1 MMDYFASIFCS
12 RLLFTWP
19 FSAIYVYK
27 KKEGKRPKFINN
39 KVQQFVTWILCKHY
53 RRDIETNLLDHDN
66 APRAILTTT
75 HNGSI
80 NFEHFTACL
89 GKFVQT
95 DVSAFVEDKG
105 GGIRSF

>member
-1 MMDYFASIFCS
+1 MT
-12 RLLFTWP
+12 RTP
-19 FSAIYVYK
+19 
-27 KKEGKRPKFINN
+27 RPGA
-39 KVQQFVTWILCKHY
+39 VCG
-53 RRDIETNLLDHDN
+53 
-66 APRAILTTT
+66 ARAVLTT